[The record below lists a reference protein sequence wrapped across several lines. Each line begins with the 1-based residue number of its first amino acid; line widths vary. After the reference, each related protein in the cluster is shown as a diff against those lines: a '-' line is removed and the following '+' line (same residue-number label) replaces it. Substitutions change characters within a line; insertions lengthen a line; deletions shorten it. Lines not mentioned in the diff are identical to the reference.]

1 MREIRK
7 KLVILRNR
15 APFSQEVKVILEE
28 KEYREWIY
36 MNLGISGSSLKIEEI
51 DALMQGEMAAQATIE
66 DCLLIDRLKELRKF
80 IYRLTDMKIELSE
93 QIFRDMHAIVTG
105 RETRAQY
112 RRGNPF
118 LDKYGCVARP
128 ADQIAGSMAELL
140 KVTRV
145 ASLDGAAMLGREIL
159 RVYPFNDGNEL
170 LAWAAMYYKV
180 AEMGLPLAAI
190 PAGGFQQNTYSPEFM
205 RQFNLLD
212 KVSAAQISKL
222 LRDGIYERLEEMCML
237 TSHEI

>member
-15 APFSQEVKVILEE
+15 APFSQEVKDFLEA
-28 KEYREWIY
+28 KECREWIY
-36 MNLGISGSSLKIEEI
+36 MNMGIAGSNLEIDEI
-51 DALMQGEMAAQATIE
+51 DALMRGEMTVQATVE

-93 QIFRDMHAIVTG
+93 QILRDMHAIVTG

-128 ADQIAGSMAELL
+128 ADQIAGSMAELI
-140 KVTRV
+140 KATRV
-145 ASLDGAAMLGREIL
+145 PSLNGAAMLGVEIL

-180 AEMGLPLAAI
+180 AEMGLPMAAI
-190 PAGGFQQNTYSPEFM
+190 PACGSHQNTY
-205 RQFNLLD
+205 
-212 KVSAAQISKL
+212 SAAQISQL

>member
-15 APFSQEVKVILEE
+15 APFSQEVKKILEA
-28 KEYREWIY
+28 KECSEWIY
-36 MNLGISGSSLKIEEI
+36 MNLGISGSNLKIEEI
-51 DALMQGEMAAQATIE
+51 DALMRGEMAAQATIE

-93 QIFRDMHAIVTG
+93 QILRDMHAIVTG

-118 LDKYGCVARP
+118 LDKYGYVARP
-128 ADQIAGSMAELL
+128 ADKITGSMAELI
-140 KVTRV
+140 KATSV

-180 AEMGLPLAAI
+180 AEMGLPMVAI
-190 PAGGFQQNTYSPEFM
+190 PAGRFHQNTYSPEFM

-212 KVSAAQISKL
+212 RVSAAQISQL
-222 LRDGIYERLEEMCML
+222 LRDGIYERLEEMCVL